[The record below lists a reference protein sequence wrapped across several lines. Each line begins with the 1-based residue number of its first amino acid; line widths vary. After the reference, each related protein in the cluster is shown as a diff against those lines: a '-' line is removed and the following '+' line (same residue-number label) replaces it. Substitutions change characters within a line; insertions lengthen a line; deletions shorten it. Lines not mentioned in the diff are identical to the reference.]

1 MGGPKRGCRGMRVLR
16 EGEGVCGSLEWGKGY
31 RGSSNRVYGYG
42 GPKSGGRGM
51 WVLRE
56 GEDVGGSEE
65 RGRIYGRCLNTRR
78 LNGH

>member
-1 MGGPKRGCRGMRVLR
+1 MGGPKRGCRSMGVLR

-31 RGSSNRVYGYG
+31 GGSSNRVYGYG

-56 GEDVGGSEE
+56 GEEVGGSEE
-65 RGRIYGRCLNTRR
+65 RGRIYGRRLNARR